1 VNEEKKEKAGVPS
14 SEKEEIIWALLIDDN
29 PDDRQLVLREL
40 QKSFPRI
47 KVQEIIDEQGFTA
60 ALNQGKFDLVIT
72 DYKLRWITGLEVL
85 QRVKE
90 KYPYCAV
97 VMFTAT
103 GSEEI
108 AVEAMKEGLDEYVL
122 KSAKHFVRLP
132 VAVRAALTK
141 EMQRKKVDEM
151 QKRLEESETKY
162 RSLTENINDIIYAV
176 NQEGVITYISPQ
188 VKRLGFSPEEF
199 IGKSLSEIARNILE
213 EDRERMLSDFAKVLQ
228 NGQERPTEYRFVSRD
243 GSVHWLEDFGR
254 VQYDQNGRPTGIIS
268 VLRDITKEKEAYEK
282 LQQSLREKEVL
293 LREIHHRV
301 KNNMQ
306 IMASLLR
313 LQARQAEDE
322 KTMELFRESQARIRT
337 MALVHERL
345 YQSQDFSQIDFSDY
359 IQHMALHLMSLY
371 HERSKNVDLE
381 IKSEGVKLDINK
393 AIPCALL
400 LNEIITNALKHAFP
414 EAQPGKLGIVFE
426 KKPEGKYSLQVK
438 DNGIG
443 LPLEINLAK
452 PETLGLQLITDLAF
466 QLGGEL
472 KIYRNG
478 GTTYELTFS

>member
-72 DYKLRWITGLEVL
+72 DYKLGWITGLEVL

-108 AVEAMKEGLDEYVL
+108 AVEAMKEGL
-122 KSAKHFVRLP
+122 
-132 VAVRAALTK
+132 